1 MKKIISI
8 FSAIT
13 MLLVILLPTIAFAN
27 EKNTTDNYIEYLE
40 DGSYIVT
47 EIETSTI
54 STFSTSTT
62 SKTKTATYYNDSNEK
77 LWVISLAATF
87 SYTGSSAT
95 CTKATTSYSLYD
107 SYWKVTKG
115 TASRSGRTATGD
127 FTVKKYVLGVPVKT
141 INKTLTLTCSNT
153 GVCS

>member
-1 MKKIISI
+1 MKKAISLFSTISI
-8 FSAIT
+8 
-13 MLLVILLPTIAFAN
+13 LLVMLPTVAFAN
-27 EKNTTDNYIEYLE
+27 EKNTTDSYIDYFE

-54 STFSTSTT
+54 STFSTSST
-62 SKTKTATYYNDSNEK
+62 SKTKTSTYYDDNDNK
-77 LWVISLAATF
+77 LWTICLAATF

-95 CTKATTSYSLYD
+95 CTKATTSYSIYN